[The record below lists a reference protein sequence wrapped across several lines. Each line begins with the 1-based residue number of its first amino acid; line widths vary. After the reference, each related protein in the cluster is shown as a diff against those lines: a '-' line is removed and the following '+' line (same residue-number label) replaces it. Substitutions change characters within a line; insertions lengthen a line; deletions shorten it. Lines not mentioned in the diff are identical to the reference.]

1 MIEKKCYYGA
11 LVFISFAECN
21 KSVLQIPSRE
31 VKTFLFTLLSVELGH
46 QLDPGPGWTI
56 SSYKLWVDVVVVV
69 GSRWAGGK
77 WSSKSTISEDVSWM
91 LFTARAA
98 LRVRFGTF

>member
-11 LVFISFAECN
+11 LVFINFAECN

-46 QLDPGPGWTI
+46 QLDPGLGWTI

-69 GSRWAGGK
+69 GSRWAG
-77 WSSKSTISEDVSWM
+77 VSGHQNQQ
-91 LFTARAA
+91 F
-98 LRVRFGTF
+98 